1 MANAP
6 TVTDSSSPKSFFNG
20 YFTQPVQIS
29 DAVWEQVYNYFLTL
43 TNDPTAANT
52 LAQSV
57 IALTH
62 NNNLNPL
69 TVLNQFQTSPNNSN
83 IKNLLISFF
92 NNVKGSTS
100 KLGYKNNIT
109 TSANIARNIIQ

>member
-1 MANAP
+1 MANIVN
-6 TVTDSSSPKSFFNG
+6 TTDSSSSKSFFNG
-20 YFTQPVQIS
+20 YFTQPIQIS
-29 DAVWEQVYNYFLTL
+29 DAVWDQVYNYFLGL
-43 TNDPTAANT
+43 TKDPAAANT

-62 NNNLNPL
+62 DNNLNPL
-69 TVLNQFQTSPNNSN
+69 TVLQQFQSSPNNSN

-100 KLGYKNNIT
+100 KLGYKNNVT
-109 TSANIARNIIQ
+109 TSVNIARNIIQ